1 MSVFAIA
8 ANVPALCEVGD
19 LVSQM
24 YKLKTELC
32 NYKTNFK
39 LSLKPQSC
47 QTPVLVA
54 QHQIYQNYLH
64 KNRTFRIF
72 KSCKEE
78 KNSRQKCSIKY
89 T

>member
-1 MSVFAIA
+1 MSKSTK
-8 ANVPALCEVGD
+8 PSKALV
-19 LVSQM
+19 
-24 YKLKTELC
+24 KTD
-32 NYKTNFK
+32 
-39 LSLKPQSC
+39 
-47 QTPVLVA
+47 VLVA

-78 KNSRQKCSIKY
+78 KNSPQKCSIKY